1 MGCVYR
7 ITNNV
12 NRKTYIGMTSRGSSD
27 RWWEHRN
34 SAKTGSNYFIHQAIR
49 KYGEDNFSFEII
61 AESDSIDELK
71 RLEIDNIKT
80 HRSHMTQ
87 NGYNKTWGG
96 DGAAFVGKAGAKDPV
111 TGEKLGLVPCDD
123 PRWDTGEIINCKV
136 GVARSFSESLSAHA
150 KTRTGSKN
158 SNAKKFKLIS
168 PDGTVHHI
176 EGNCKQYSEGLGLKY
191 SALYDYIDKGAV
203 PQPSIFHIR
212 NASVERLATVG
223 WSLVRC

>member
-12 NRKTYIGMTSRGSSD
+12 NRKTYIGMTVRTPD
-27 RWWEHRN
+27 QRWWEHRN
-34 SAKTGSNYFIHQAIR
+34 EAKKGSNYFIHQAIR

-61 AESDSIDELK
+61 AESDCVDELK

-80 HRSHMTQ
+80 YRSHMTQ
-87 NGYNKTWGG
+87 HGYNKTWGG
-96 DGAAFVGKAGAKDPV
+96 DGATFANKHGAV
-111 TGEKLGLVPCDD
+111 LASTGERLGLVSCDD
-123 PRWDTGEIINCKV
+123 PRWATGEIISCIRGTK
-136 GVARSFSESLSAHA
+136 RRDTTKLSAHA

-158 SNAKKFKLIS
+158 SNAKKFKLTS

-223 WSLVRC
+223 WSLVRY